1 MNELR
6 NFVLTV
12 ATAGIL
18 VAVIDALAP
27 EGKRGRGVKFVSSL
41 FMILM
46 VLSPLA
52 KLLGSFDPGFALET
66 KEAFETEEA
75 AAFAQR
81 SILTEVEEKTA
92 ERAKELIWAE
102 CGAEAE
108 IHEVTAEKDEMG
120 NILIKRIVY
129 SSSGMKEQIE
139 RTLRENF
146 GQTEVVEKSG
156 A

>member
-1 MNELR
+1 M
-6 NFVLTV
+6 
-12 ATAGIL
+12 
-18 VAVIDALAP
+18 
-27 EGKRGRGVKFVSSL
+27 
-41 FMILM
+41 
-46 VLSPLA
+46 
-52 KLLGSFDPGFALET
+52 
-66 KEAFETEEA
+66 
-75 AAFAQR
+75 
-81 SILTEVEEKTA
+81 
-92 ERAKELIWAE
+92 
-102 CGAEAE
+102 E

>member
-6 NFVLTV
+6 GFVLAV

-52 KLLGSFDPGFALET
+52 KLLAVRLQSCLAALT
-66 KEAFETEEA
+66 LVLCWR
-75 AAFAQR
+75 QR
-81 SILTEVEEKTA
+81 RSLRPRRQQPLHNGVFLPKW
-92 ERAKELIWAE
+92 RKKQLS
-102 CGAEAE
+102 GQ
-108 IHEVTAEKDEMG
+108 K
-120 NILIKRIVY
+120 
-129 SSSGMKEQIE
+129 SSSGWSAVQRQKFT
-139 RTLRENF
+139 R
-146 GQTEVVEKSG
+146 
-156 A
+156 